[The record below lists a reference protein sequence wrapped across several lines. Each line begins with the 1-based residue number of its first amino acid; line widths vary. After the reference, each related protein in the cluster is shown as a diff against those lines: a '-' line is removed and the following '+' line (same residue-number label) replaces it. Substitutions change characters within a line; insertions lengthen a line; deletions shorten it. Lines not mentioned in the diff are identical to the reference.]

1 MADDFDAQPQP
12 DNTFEPTTFDVPQGD
27 PDDGFEL
34 VEITHPDGAIEVEV
48 PVGLSDEEVQG
59 LQNYGNL
66 IQQEKARQGVA
77 FKGEVETMVARGIRN
92 NNPGNIEYGTDQW
105 DGMSATQDDDRFI
118 KFESPEMGIRAMS
131 KIMQTYKNKHGI
143 DTVAGVINRW
153 APPSE
158 NDTSRYASYVA
169 SRMGIGVDDQVDLSD
184 TAILSPLIQAMT
196 FMENGENPYDEVVI
210 GKGMQL
216 AGLTPTKEEPPVN
229 IAEGSVLEDVLAGL
243 ARLSPISSAAASEPT
258 LPDSIDRADIDVDVL
273 NEYLNGF
280 KTGASGFKG
289 TITGNVLAELGKALL
304 LPGNVATGRIQPTVE
319 NTTNAGGVLFGA
331 GSLGAAP
338 RGALRMSSFIDEF
351 GTPSKLHKMAPEG
364 VLKGSDGTPVVG
376 FRGSRGTQ
384 DILDRAVKGEA
395 SKDYAVFL
403 SDNPHMSNSYAGRGE
418 SFTSIEGKNVEVAGV
433 IAPYF
438 IKADKVIEFPVDRT
452 RPIPFDKFEFD
463 RQAVNLKEGEV
474 LVARNVHDL
483 GPSLSI
489 ADDLDDTEGL
499 KRWSYGSDVYA
510 TKDSST
516 LISPFSGK
524 EVRAGGV
531 PLPVTASD
539 QGGATS
545 SSLAGVGPG
554 PRKPEAPNSV
564 IAEAGPGPRNPEVEK
579 AATQFDVTPTALT
592 SFAEHLMRGISN
604 RVLGTDFG
612 EVDNSQSV
620 TPQDREAL
628 LGMKEY
634 LKGKGRTSFNKDDW
648 AALLGTDLATTDQSG
663 LGMMDK
669 IVRVMKDPMA
679 NMAMTI
685 GAGEFKIDKSGRE
698 YLEDV
703 YDYNEGPIGK
713 EVKKDVEQNG
723 LMSGLSNLF
732 NRNDLDT
739 YTKVRVMGFII
750 HPKRKGNKT
759 RIYLDG
765 LEEQSQELNIEDASP

>member
-1 MADDFDAQPQP
+1 VYKRQVDEVRVPGEPQFDSLIKKVEKEGFSDDYP
-12 DNTFEPTTFDVPQGD
+12 
-27 PDDGFEL
+27 
-34 VEITHPDGAIEVEV
+34 I
-48 PVGLSDEEVQG
+48 
-59 LQNYGNL
+59 L
-66 IQQEKARQGVA
+66 IQINH
-77 FKGEVETMVARGIRN
+77 KGEPYITEGNTRVSVANMIDKPTIRASVN
-92 NNPGNIEYGTDQW
+92 WQNGGDLV
-105 DGMSATQDDDRFI
+105 DGPFSPERVAATQ
-118 KFESPEMGIRAMS
+118 S
-131 KIMQTYKNKHGI
+131 KMQSHF
-143 DTVAGVINRW
+143 A
-153 APPSE
+153 
-158 NDTSRYASYVA
+158 
-169 SRMGIGVDDQVDLSD
+169 
-184 TAILSPLIQAMT
+184 
-196 FMENGENPYDEVVI
+196 
-210 GKGMQL
+210 
-216 AGLTPTKEEPPVN
+216 
-229 IAEGSVLEDVLAGL
+229 
-243 ARLSPISSAAASEPT
+243 
-258 LPDSIDRADIDVDVL
+258 
-273 NEYLNGF
+273 
-280 KTGASGFKG
+280 
-289 TITGNVLAELGKALL
+289 
-304 LPGNVATGRIQPTVE
+304 
-319 NTTNAGGVLFGA
+319 
-331 GSLGAAP
+331 
-338 RGALRMSSFIDEF
+338 
-351 GTPSKLHKMAPEG
+351 
-364 VLKGSDGTPVVG
+364 
-376 FRGSRGTQ
+376 
-384 DILDRAVKGEA
+384 
-395 SKDYAVFL
+395 
-403 SDNPHMSNSYAGRGE
+403 
-418 SFTSIEGKNVEVAGV
+418 
-433 IAPYF
+433 
-438 IKADKVIEFPVDRT
+438 
-452 RPIPFDKFEFD
+452 
-463 RQAVNLKEGEV
+463 
-474 LVARNVHDL
+474 
-483 GPSLSI
+483 
-489 ADDLDDTEGL
+489 
-499 KRWSYGSDVYA
+499 
-510 TKDSST
+510 
-516 LISPFSGK
+516 
-524 EVRAGGV
+524 RAGGA